1 MTTIDGLLFLGTSHF
16 GYHLDEAEALAGMDS
31 VGTDLAVAA
40 PVHPHRGDFAAANDA
55 LVGTAT
61 KSGGRLV
68 PLCRVDPW
76 EGEAAVTELRR
87 AVGEGARGLFLH
99 PSEERFRIND
109 EVLVRPIIEA
119 AAELA
124 VPVMVASGYHLFAEP
139 LQLGAA
145 AEWTP
150 QNSFVLTNGGQ
161 FNISGMSQ
169 FDAEL
174 ALGNANVHV
183 HTSGMYRED
192 FLEGVVAKFGPE
204 RLLFAS
210 AAPLFTMEYERL
222 RVELAHFSDAEVE
235 LILAGN
241 TARILGL
248 SEVSA

>member
-1 MTTIDGLLFLGTSHF
+1 MTTIDGLLFLGASHF
-16 GYHLDEAEALAGMDS
+16 GYQLDEAEALAGMDA
-31 VGTDLAVAA
+31 VGTDLAIAA
-40 PVHPHRGDFAAANDA
+40 PMHPHRRDFTVANDA
-55 LVGTAT
+55 LAEIAS
-61 KSGGRLV
+61 KSAGRLI

-76 EGEAAVTELRR
+76 EGEAALAELRR

-109 EVLVRPIIEA
+109 EVLVRPIIEG

-124 VPVMVASGYHLFAEP
+124 VPVMVAAGYHLFAEP
-139 LQLGAA
+139 LQLGSAA
-145 AEWTP
+145 GWTP
-150 QNSFVLTNGGQ
+150 DNPFVLTNGGQ

-169 FDAEL
+169 FDAQL

-192 FLEGVVAKFGPE
+192 FLEGVVATFGAE

-222 RVELAHFSDAEVE
+222 RVELAHFTDAETG
-235 LILAGN
+235 LILGGN
-241 TARILGL
+241 SARIFGL
-248 SEVSA
+248 DGVTG